1 MADRFF
7 APRAAVRLARAASL
21 SDDISRLPYVS
32 GAREDA
38 LRRIGMHRIYDVLA
52 YMPRRYLD
60 FSHAYRIETAPLGA
74 VCTIVATVDRVAVKP
89 TKTRGLTVTELHLV
103 DETGVLKVA
112 FFRQPWLARELHAGD
127 RLALMGA
134 VEFSYGF
141 KQMSSP
147 HYEKL
152 DKDASGSILPIHT
165 VREGISQ
172 GWMRRIVAGAL
183 DMCGVF
189 ADPLHPQLR
198 ARRHLMSL
206 SRAVRVLQFPHILSE
221 VECARR
227 RLSYDEL
234 IYLQLALRLRGDD
247 NLLGIPAHAHRCG
260 SHVERM
266 VECLPFALT
275 EEQRSAARDIVVD
288 MMDGSH
294 VMSRLL
300 LGDVGT
306 GKTAVACVAL
316 ASVADSGTQACVMAP
331 TGVLARQYAGD
342 SGALLDACGISWALL
357 TGATSVSERSRI
369 IEGLRA
375 GSITVL
381 FGTHAVLSDDVS
393 FRDLS
398 LVVIDEQ
405 HRFGVHQR
413 SSLRSKGPGADLLV
427 MTATPIPRTL
437 ALSVYGD
444 LDTSIIRH
452 RPVPGAGV
460 TTQVIQSANRDIAYG
475 SIRTALE
482 AGHQAY
488 VICPL
493 VSKSDDENELEDVPF
508 AGREE
513 EEEGRPKLPLH
524 SVDAETARLR
534 QLFVGHRVEM
544 LHGKMRAR
552 DKDRV
557 IEQFRQGD
565 IDILVSTTVVEVG
578 VNVPN
583 ATVMLIENGERF
595 GLAALHQL
603 RGRVGRGGDAGMCYI
618 STECKRS
625 RGKKSPALDRLE
637 ALERTSDGFELAEQD
652 LRLRNEGEILGLRQ
666 HGGVTLRY
674 VDLDRDA
681 DLIEWA
687 HDDALELLTY
697 APSLNATATLPM
709 RCEVVDRYGDI
720 FKEVSGG

>member
-1 MADRFF
+1 MADRYF
-7 APRAAVRLARAASL
+7 APRAAVRLARAVSL

-32 GAREDA
+32 GTREDA
-38 LRRIGMHRIYDVLA
+38 LRRLGMRRIYDVLA

-60 FSHAYRIETAPLGA
+60 FSHAHSIESAPLGA
-74 VCTIVATVDRVAVKP
+74 VCTIVATVDRIAVKP

-112 FFRQPWLARELHAGD
+112 FFRQPWLAKELHVGD

-134 VEFSYGF
+134 VDFAYGF
-141 KQMSSP
+141 KQMSAP

-152 DKDASGSILPIHT
+152 DKDASGTILPIHT

-189 ADPLHPQLR
+189 FDPLHPRLR
-198 ARRHLMSL
+198 ARRHLMPL
-206 SRAVRVLQFPHILSE
+206 SRAVRVLQFPNILSE

-234 IYLQLALRLRGDD
+234 IYLQLALRLRGDE
-247 NLLGIPAHAHRCG
+247 NLLGIPAHAHCCG
-260 SHVERM
+260 SHTERM
-266 VECLPFALT
+266 IECLPFALT

-294 VMSRLL
+294 VMNRLL

-306 GKTAVACVAL
+306 GKTAVACIAL
-316 ASVADSGTQACVMAP
+316 ACVADSGSQACVMAP

-357 TGATSVSERSRI
+357 TGATSSTERSRI
-369 IEGLRA
+369 SEGLRA

-393 FRDLS
+393 FCDLS

-405 HRFGVHQR
+405 HRFGVQQR

-460 TTQVIQSANRDIAYG
+460 STQVIQSANRDIAYG
-475 SIRTALE
+475 SIRKALE
-482 AGHQAY
+482 DGHQAY

-493 VSKSDDENELEDVPF
+493 VSKSDDETELDHVPF
-508 AGREE
+508 AGRE

-524 SVDAETARLR
+524 AVDTEAERLR

-544 LHGKMRAR
+544 LHGKMSAR

-557 IEQFRQGD
+557 IEQFRRGD

-603 RGRVGRGGDAGMCYI
+603 RGRVGRGSDAGMCYI
-618 STECKRS
+618 STECKS
-625 RGKKSPALDRLE
+625 SSGKKSPALDRLE

-687 HDDALELLTY
+687 HDDALELLMY
-697 APSLNATATLPM
+697 APSLNAPATLPM

>member
-74 VCTIVATVDRVAVKP
+74 VCTIVATIDRVAVKP

-112 FFRQPWLARELHAGD
+112 FFRQPWLARELHVGD

-266 VECLPFALT
+266 IECLPFALT
-275 EEQRSAARDIVVD
+275 EEQRSAARDIVLD

-357 TGATSVSERSRI
+357 TGATSASERSRI

-493 VSKSDDENELEDVPF
+493 VSKSDDEDELEDVPF
-508 AGREE
+508 AGRE

-544 LHGKMRAR
+544 LHGKMCAR

-595 GLAALHQL
+595 GLATLHQL
-603 RGRVGRGGDAGMCYI
+603 RGRVGRGSDAGMCYI

-625 RGKKSPALDRLE
+625 RDKKSPALDRLE

-652 LRLRNEGEILGLRQ
+652 LKLRNEGEILGLRQ

>member
-1 MADRFF
+1 MADRYF
-7 APRAAVRLARAASL
+7 APRAAVRLARAVSL

-38 LRRIGMHRIYDVLA
+38 LRRLGMRRIYDVLA

-60 FSHAYRIETAPLGA
+60 FSHTHSIESAPLGA

-112 FFRQPWLARELHAGD
+112 FFRQPWLAKELHVGD

-134 VEFSYGF
+134 VDFSYGF

-152 DKDASGSILPIHT
+152 DKDASGTILPIHT

-189 ADPLHPQLR
+189 SDPLHPRLR
-198 ARRHLMSL
+198 ARRHLMPL
-206 SRAVRVLQFPHILSE
+206 SRAVRVLQFPNILSE

-234 IYLQLALRLRGDD
+234 IYLQLALRLRGDE
-247 NLLGIPAHAHRCG
+247 NLLGIPAHAHCCG
-260 SHVERM
+260 SHTERM
-266 VECLPFALT
+266 IECLPFALT

-294 VMSRLL
+294 VMNRLL

-306 GKTAVACVAL
+306 GKTAVACIAL
-316 ASVADSGTQACVMAP
+316 ACVADSGSQACVMAP

-357 TGATSVSERSRI
+357 TGATSSTERSRI
-369 IEGLRA
+369 SEGLRA

-405 HRFGVHQR
+405 HRFGVQQR

-460 TTQVIQSANRDIAYG
+460 STQVIQSANRDIAYG
-475 SIRTALE
+475 SIRKALE
-482 AGHQAY
+482 DGHQAY

-493 VSKSDDENELEDVPF
+493 VSKSDDETELDDVPF
-508 AGREE
+508 AGRE

-524 SVDAETARLR
+524 AVDTEAERLR

-544 LHGKMRAR
+544 LHGKMSAR

-557 IEQFRQGD
+557 IEQFRRGD

-603 RGRVGRGGDAGMCYI
+603 RGRVGRGSDAGMCYI
-618 STECKRS
+618 STECKS
-625 RGKKSPALDRLE
+625 SSGKKSPALDRLE

-687 HDDALELLTY
+687 HDDALELLMY
-697 APSLNATATLPM
+697 APSLNAPATLPM

>member
-74 VCTIVATVDRVAVKP
+74 VCTIVATIDRVAVRP
-89 TKTRGLTVTELHLV
+89 TKTHGLTVTELHLV

-112 FFRQPWLARELHAGD
+112 FFRQPWLARELQVGD

-266 VECLPFALT
+266 IECLPFALT
-275 EEQRSAARDIVVD
+275 EEQRSAARDIVLD

-357 TGATSVSERSRI
+357 TGATSASERSRI

-493 VSKSDDENELEDVPF
+493 VSKSDDEDELEDVPF
-508 AGREE
+508 AGRE

-524 SVDAETARLR
+524 SVDAETAHLR